1 MEGASFRHLLVRP
14 SPIAAQDSPYKE
26 GAMVLVFPA
35 YSQVASSHLP
45 KIPTV
50 LITPKTAG
58 AILLQLQ
65 YIGLVNVDSLRISY
79 ERYQYAQVINV

>member
-1 MEGASFRHLLVRP
+1 
-14 SPIAAQDSPYKE
+14 
-26 GAMVLVFPA
+26 MVLVVPA

-50 LITPKTAG
+50 LILPKTAG
-58 AILLQLQ
+58 PILLQLQ
-65 YIGLVNVDSLRISY
+65 YIRLINVDILRISY